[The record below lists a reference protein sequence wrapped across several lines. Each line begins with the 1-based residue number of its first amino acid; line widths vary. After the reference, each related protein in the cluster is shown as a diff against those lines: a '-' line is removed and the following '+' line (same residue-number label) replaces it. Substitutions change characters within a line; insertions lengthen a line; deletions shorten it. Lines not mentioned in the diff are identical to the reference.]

1 MRSTGSPRH
10 TAPSS
15 PSSGWGGR
23 PRTLVLALCLALAPL
38 SGPVSAAGLG
48 RLTVQSALGQPL
60 RAEVE
65 VTSLSREDAQ
75 SLAAKLASP
84 DAFRQAGLEYNPAL
98 NGLRFA
104 IEPRGE
110 RTFLKITSNQPINEP
125 FVDMLVELSW
135 ASGKLLREYTF
146 LLDPPE
152 GRAAVTPQADAA
164 ARTAEP
170 AAPVTG
176 PGAAPRAGARPPA
189 QTATRPAP
197 APRAAAP
204 EAPNAPAPKV
214 EPAAAGTAAGGPV
227 NVRRGDTLGR
237 IAGTVRPEGVSLEQA
252 MVAIYR
258 ANPSAF
264 VGNLNLLREG
274 SRLDIPDAAG
284 MSAIAPAEAGREVR
298 VQATDFNNY
307 RSRLAQAAPKVDA
320 PRAGQ
325 TASGAVSGR
334 VQDSARADTGDRL
347 ALSKPAA
354 GAGGTAAG
362 AVGAKSGT
370 SGVEQSVA
378 RDAAVKES
386 EARIAELEKNVQDLR
401 KLLDLRNRSMADM
414 QRQLDASRAGQA
426 AVSGAVA
433 GATAQAGTANDPSA
447 SAPAGA
453 AAPASAAVSA
463 SAPAM
468 ESPATPAGPATTS
481 DTAVAKSDQAPS
493 PASTSADAGQT
504 AGGTAA
510 AADQPAQP
518 ADSTA
523 PPPPAAAASKPPA
536 APAEPVAE
544 PGLLDDLLE
553 NPLLLPGLGGIAAL
567 GAGYALYAM
576 RRRRKVES
584 FEDSLVT
591 SDTFTSNSLFGST
604 GGQSVDTNQGAFA
617 SPGAADVPSTE
628 VDPIAE
634 ADVYIAYGREA
645 QAEDILREALARQP
659 ERQPIR
665 FKLLQICAARNDLDA
680 FEVLARQ
687 MHDMTGGQ
695 GEDWEKAAA
704 LGLSLDPLNPL
715 YGDAASGPAGA
726 TGGMGQAVAAG
737 ADSGRDFDFPDLE
750 LDLAAPRAAAEPVA
764 APRESLIETA
774 VAGLDEVQTP
784 EQIEPFELPATVA
797 APFGEPLAGLEK
809 PAASVPSAPPAG
821 MSADGLPSLDI
832 DLDLDLPAK
841 SVPPSSAETAAGRQ
855 PSAGAAEPSMDF
867 DLDLA
872 ALENI
877 TQARPELAAA
887 DARGLPSF
895 DLDLE
900 PVAVQADADPA
911 SAGGSARWQEMSTKL
926 DLASAYEEIGD
937 KEGARELLQEVISG
951 GDGTQ
956 QQKARAMLSKI
967 G

>member
-10 TAPSS
+10 TAPSR
-15 PSSGWGGR
+15 PLSGWGGR

-38 SGPVSAAGLG
+38 AGPAHSAGLG

-65 VTSLSREDAQ
+65 VTSVSREDAQ
-75 SLAAKLASP
+75 SLAARLASP
-84 DAFRQAGLEYNPAL
+84 DAFRQAGLEYNTAL

-110 RTFLKITSNQPINEP
+110 RMFLKITSSQPINEP

-152 GRAAVTPQADAA
+152 GRAAAAPQADAT
-164 ARTAEP
+164 ARLAEP
-170 AAPVTG
+170 TSPVAAPAG
-176 PGAAPRAGARPPA
+176 APRANARASA
-189 QTATRPAP
+189 QVAPRPAP
-197 APRAAAP
+197 APRAAA
-204 EAPNAPAPKV
+204 ADTSTAAPAPV
-214 EPAAAGTAAGGPV
+214 GSAASGPV
-227 NVRRGDTLGR
+227 DVRRGDTLGR
-237 IAGTVRPEGVSLEQA
+237 IAGTVRPDGVSLEQA

-264 VGNLNLLREG
+264 LGNLNLLREG
-274 SRLDIPDAAG
+274 SRLDIPDASR
-284 MSAIAPAEAGREVR
+284 MSAIAPADAGREVR
-298 VQATDFNNY
+298 MQATDFNSY
-307 RSRLAQAAPKVDA
+307 RSRLAQAVPQVDA

-325 TASGAVSGR
+325 TASGAVSGQ
-334 VQDSARADTGDRL
+334 VQDSARTETGDRL
-347 ALSKPAA
+347 SLSKPAA
-354 GAGGTAAG
+354 GAGGTAGG
-362 AVGAKSGT
+362 AVGAKSGA
-370 SGVEQSVA
+370 SAVEQSVA

-414 QRQLDASRAGQA
+414 QRQLESTRAGQA
-426 AVSGAVA
+426 PVSGAVA
-433 GATAQAGTANDPSA
+433 
-447 SAPAGA
+447 SAPAQAPAAKDQWMYGPAGTPSAASTPGA
-453 AAPASAAVSA
+453 SPEPSVAAPAASA
-463 SAPAM
+463 SVTEAVGAKPDPAVNPVSPSVGAAPA
-468 ESPATPAGPATTS
+468 AGSAE
-481 DTAVAKSDQAPS
+481 A
-493 PASTSADAGQT
+493 SADR
-504 AGGTAA
+504 
-510 AADQPAQP
+510 PAQP
-518 ADSTA
+518 SEGAVPA
-523 PPPPAAAASKPPA
+523 PPAAAGGKQPS
-536 APAEPVAE
+536 APAEPIAQ

-576 RRRRKVES
+576 RRRRKVDA
-584 FEDSLVT
+584 FEDSLTT
-591 SDTFTSNSLFGST
+591 SDTFASNSLFGST

-645 QAEDILREALARQP
+645 QAEDILREALVRQP

-687 MHDMTGGQ
+687 MHEMTDGQ

-715 YGDAASGPAGA
+715 YGDPAAGLPGAAGGLSQVAGA
-726 TGGMGQAVAAG
+726 RV
-737 ADSGRDFDFPDLE
+737 DSGRDFDFPDLE
-750 LDLAAPRAAAEPVA
+750 LDLGAPRAATQPGEVPPESLIDAAVTHLEMVA
-764 APRESLIETA
+764 APSA
-774 VAGLDEVQTP
+774 
-784 EQIEPFELPATVA
+784 IEPLEVPAPLSHPAPAFAEA
-797 APFGEPLAGLEK
+797 AKASP
-809 PAASVPSAPPAG
+809 PAATAAF
-821 MSADGLPSLDI
+821 SADGLPSLDI

-841 SVPPSSAETAAGRQ
+841 SVSMASAQTPAGREPAAGA
-855 PSAGAAEPSMDF
+855 SEPSMDF

-877 TQARPELAAA
+877 TQARPELATA

-895 DLDLE
+895 DLDLD
-900 PVAVQADADPA
+900 PVAVQADPDTL

>member
-1 MRSTGSPRH
+1 MRSTGSLRH
-10 TAPSS
+10 TAPSR
-15 PSSGWGGR
+15 PSTGWGGR
-23 PRTLVLALCLALAPL
+23 PRTLVVALCLALAPL
-38 SGPVSAAGLG
+38 SGPAYSAGLG

-104 IEPRGE
+104 IESRGE

-152 GRAAVTPQADAA
+152 GRAAATPQANAA
-164 ARTAEP
+164 ARMAEPTAPVAAPAVAPRASARGPAQAAPRPRAVAPDTPTAEP
-170 AAPVTG
+170 APA
-176 PGAAPRAGARPPA
+176 GAAAVGS
-189 QTATRPAP
+189 
-197 APRAAAP
+197 
-204 EAPNAPAPKV
+204 V
-214 EPAAAGTAAGGPV
+214 D
-227 NVRRGDTLGR
+227 VRRGDTLGR
-237 IAGTVRPEGVSLEQA
+237 IAGTVRPDGVSLEQA

-264 VGNLNLLREG
+264 MGNLNLLREG
-274 SRLDIPDAAG
+274 SRLDIPDPAR

-298 VQATDFNNY
+298 MQATDFNSY
-307 RSRLAQAAPKVDA
+307 RSRLAQAVPKVDA

-325 TASGAVSGR
+325 TASGAVSGQ
-334 VQDSARADTGDRL
+334 VQDSARAETGDRL
-347 ALSKPAA
+347 SLSKPSA
-354 GAGGTAAG
+354 GAGGAAGG
-362 AVGAKSGT
+362 AVGAKSGA
-370 SGVEQSVA
+370 SAVEQSVA

-414 QRQLDASRAGQA
+414 QRELESSRGAQA

-433 GATAQAGTANDPSA
+433 GAATQAGAAKDQST
-447 SAPAGA
+447 SAPAGTPA
-453 AAPASAAVSA
+453 TASTSGGSAAMPPSVAAPAASTSMSEAA
-463 SAPAM
+463 
-468 ESPATPAGPATTS
+468 G
-481 DTAVAKSDQAPS
+481 AKPEPVS
-493 PASTSADAGQT
+493 PASPSADAAPAV
-504 AGGTAA
+504 AGAEA
-510 AADQPAQP
+510 AADRSAQP
-518 ADSTA
+518 SEGAV
-523 PPPPAAAASKPPA
+523 PVPPAAAGSKQPSASS
-536 APAEPVAE
+536 EPVAQ
-544 PGLLDDLLE
+544 PGLIDDLLE

-576 RRRRKVES
+576 RRRRKVEA
-584 FEDSLVT
+584 FEDSLAT
-591 SDTFTSNSLFGST
+591 SDTFASNSLFGST

-617 SPGAADVPSTE
+617 SSGAADVPSTE

-645 QAEDILREALARQP
+645 QAEDILREALVRQP

-687 MHDMTGGQ
+687 MHEMTDGQ

-715 YGDAASGPAGA
+715 YGDAAAGFAGA
-726 TGGMGQAVAAG
+726 AGGLSQAATSRV
-737 ADSGRDFDFPDLE
+737 DSGRDFDFPDLE
-750 LDLAAPRAAAEPVA
+750 LDLGAPRAATESGEV
-764 APRESLIETA
+764 PRESLIDAA
-774 VAGLDEVQTP
+774 VTHL
-784 EQIEPFELPATVA
+784 EQVA
-797 APFGEPLAGLEK
+797 APNAIEPLEVPASLPAPLSQSAAAFAQAAPALP
-809 PAASVPSAPPAG
+809 PAAG
-821 MSADGLPSLDI
+821 GLSADGLPSLDI

-841 SVPPSSAETAAGRQ
+841 SVSMASAQTPAGRE
-855 PSAGAAEPSMDF
+855 PTAGAAEPSMDF

-900 PVAVQADADPA
+900 PVAVQADPDTV

>member
-1 MRSTGSPRH
+1 MRSTGSLRH
-10 TAPSS
+10 TAPSR
-15 PSSGWGGR
+15 PSTGWGGR
-23 PRTLVLALCLALAPL
+23 PRTLVVALCLALAPL
-38 SGPVSAAGLG
+38 SGPAYSAGLG

-152 GRAAVTPQADAA
+152 GRAAATPQANAA
-164 ARTAEP
+164 ARMAEPTAPVAAPAVAPRASARAPAQAAPRPRAVAPDTPTAEP
-170 AAPVTG
+170 AP
-176 PGAAPRAGARPPA
+176 AGA
-189 QTATRPAP
+189 
-197 APRAAAP
+197 
-204 EAPNAPAPKV
+204 
-214 EPAAAGTAAGGPV
+214 AAAGSV
-227 NVRRGDTLGR
+227 DVRRGDTLGR
-237 IAGTVRPEGVSLEQA
+237 IAGTVRPDGVSLEQA

-264 VGNLNLLREG
+264 MGNLNLLREG
-274 SRLDIPDAAG
+274 SRLDIPDPAR

-298 VQATDFNNY
+298 MQATDFNSY
-307 RSRLAQAAPKVDA
+307 RSRLAQAVPKVDA

-325 TASGAVSGR
+325 TASGAVSGQ
-334 VQDSARADTGDRL
+334 VQDSARAETGDRL
-347 ALSKPAA
+347 SLSKPAA
-354 GAGGTAAG
+354 GAGGAAGG
-362 AVGAKSGT
+362 AVGAKSGA
-370 SGVEQSVA
+370 SAVEQSVA

-414 QRQLDASRAGQA
+414 QRELESSRGAQA

-433 GATAQAGTANDPSA
+433 GAAAQAGAAKDQST
-447 SAPAGA
+447 SAPAGTPA
-453 AAPASAAVSA
+453 TASTSGGSPALPPSVAAPA
-463 SAPAM
+463 
-468 ESPATPAGPATTS
+468 
-481 DTAVAKSDQAPS
+481 
-493 PASTSADAGQT
+493 ASTSMSDAAGAKPEPVNPASPSAGAAPA
-504 AGGTAA
+504 AGGAEA
-510 AADQPAQP
+510 AADRSAQP
-518 ADSTA
+518 SEGAV
-523 PPPPAAAASKPPA
+523 PVPPAAAGSKQPSASS
-536 APAEPVAE
+536 EPVAQ
-544 PGLLDDLLE
+544 PGLIDDLLE

-576 RRRRKVES
+576 RRRRKVEA
-584 FEDSLVT
+584 FEDSLAT
-591 SDTFTSNSLFGST
+591 SDTFASNSLFGST

-617 SPGAADVPSTE
+617 SSGAADVPSTE

-645 QAEDILREALARQP
+645 QAEDILREALVRQP

-687 MHDMTGGQ
+687 MHEMTDGQ

-715 YGDAASGPAGA
+715 YGDAAAGLAGA
-726 TGGMGQAVAAG
+726 AGGLSQAATARV
-737 ADSGRDFDFPDLE
+737 DSGRDFDFPDLE
-750 LDLAAPRAAAEPVA
+750 LDLGAPRAATESGE
-764 APRESLIETA
+764 APRESLIDAA
-774 VAGLDEVQTP
+774 VTHLEK
-784 EQIEPFELPATVA
+784 VA
-797 APFGEPLAGLEK
+797 APNPIEPLEVPASLPAPLSQPAAAFVEAVPALPPVAAGL
-809 PAASVPSAPPAG
+809 
-821 MSADGLPSLDI
+821 SADGLPSLDI

-841 SVPPSSAETAAGRQ
+841 SVSMASAQTPAVGE
-855 PSAGAAEPSMDF
+855 PMAGAVEPSMDF

-877 TQARPELAAA
+877 TQARPELAAP

-900 PVAVQADADPA
+900 PVAVQADPDTV